1 MSRNLFEMRWRVEYF
16 IYGCPMPCQGSC
28 LLSRLETWLHIYHEM
43 SSLYC
48 HIVPMGIE
56 NSNNWPTREWGFFI
70 QKRSSGNK
78 IWQICP
84 FSALWNNAGAACFC
98 DSLNPECL
106 VIRGAQCGGFHHFWP
121 ELLSYLSS
129 SSLLI
134 PRVTAISLLLGSG
147 SVFIG
152 GCRRCVGNDC

>member
-1 MSRNLFEMRWRVEYF
+1 MRWRVEYLYTDALCPVRGPVSCPGLKLDSTF
-16 IYGCPMPCQGSC
+16 IMKCPAYTVTLDQWE
-28 LLSRLETWLHIYHEM
+28 SRIHITDQLKNED
-43 SSLYC
+43 
-48 HIVPMGIE
+48 
-56 NSNNWPTREWGFFI
+56 FFI

-98 DSLNPECL
+98 DSLNRECL

-134 PRVTAISLLLGSG
+134 PRVTAISLLLGSD

-152 GCRRCVGNDC
+152 GSGRCVGNDG